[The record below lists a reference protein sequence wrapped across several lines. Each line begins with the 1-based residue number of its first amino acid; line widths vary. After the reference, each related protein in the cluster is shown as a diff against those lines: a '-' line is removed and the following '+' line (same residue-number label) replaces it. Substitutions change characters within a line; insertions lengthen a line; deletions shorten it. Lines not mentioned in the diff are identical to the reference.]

1 MQRSTTEALPVG
13 GRRSTVILA
22 LKLLA
27 GLVII
32 AAPVLIASNWVPGVS
47 AVAFFGVLAASF
59 GWISGG
65 VRVGA
70 LVVASLTLLGVVSI
84 LLQGQ
89 TWALALILVLLGVA
103 YGFAAGRGM
112 GKVVLQ
118 LPILTP
124 YFMRKPPALLND
136 PPIIDVT
143 YIIGLVV
150 IMIVTGLWTILIMH
164 LAAGRRTVTRTE
176 VTNPRIPLIYG
187 TILGL
192 ISAAVMIARNRS
204 AGLLSLTR

>member
-1 MQRSTTEALPVG
+1 
-13 GRRSTVILA
+13 
-22 LKLLA
+22 
-27 GLVII
+27 
-32 AAPVLIASNWVPGVS
+32 
-47 AVAFFGVLAASF
+47 
-59 GWISGG
+59 
-65 VRVGA
+65 
-70 LVVASLTLLGVVSI
+70 
-84 LLQGQ
+84 
-89 TWALALILVLLGVA
+89 
-103 YGFAAGRGM
+103 M

-143 YIIGLVV
+143 RIIGLVV
-150 IMIVTGLWTILIMH
+150 IMIVTGLWTILILH

-176 VTNPRIPLIYG
+176 VTNPHPLIYG